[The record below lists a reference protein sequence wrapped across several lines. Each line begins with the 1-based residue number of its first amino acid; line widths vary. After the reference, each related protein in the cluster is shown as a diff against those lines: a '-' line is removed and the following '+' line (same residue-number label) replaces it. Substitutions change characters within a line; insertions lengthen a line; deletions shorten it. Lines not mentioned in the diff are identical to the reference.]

1 MEEVFHLSRRG
12 TKLLRDFYKIEA
24 RKAEAGNC
32 MASGPMVLSLPDM
45 CTSPIDTC
53 REHEHEAAFRAF
65 MSFPPPLTPG
75 TFLSVAHW
83 WQMPDDEDEWRGGGK
98 KEGEHI
104 TGHLP
109 PV

>member
-24 RKAEAGNC
+24 RKTEAGNC

-65 MSFPPPLTPG
+65 MSFPPPHSWYISLRG
-75 TFLSVAHW
+75 SLVA
-83 WQMPDDEDEWRGGGK
+83 DAR
-98 KEGEHI
+98 
-104 TGHLP
+104 
-109 PV
+109 